1 MGKNEEHFLNYVRF
15 QEKVQKCFSNLKKK
29 KDKEIKGRNEWGWH
43 TGSFWDVFKAL
54 FLDLVVV
61 TQGFNLE

>member
-1 MGKNEEHFLNYVRF
+1 MILKF
-15 QEKVQKCFSNLKKK
+15 KKKK
-29 KDKEIKGRNEWGWH
+29 KDKGIKGRNEWGWH
-43 TGSFWDVFKAL
+43 MGSFWDVCKAL